1 MIVRDACGVLV
12 VEADP
17 FLRLAA
23 MGLVED
29 AGLSGYAA
37 AHAAKAFT
45 ILTSHNDIGIMFT
58 NIEMPGSING
68 LELAQIVHRRWPHI
82 AIIVAS
88 GAPNVAANSL
98 PTGSTFIAKPYL
110 PETVIA
116 FLKEAASSDRW
127 DAAQLDPPNHA

>member
-1 MIVRDACGVLV
+1 MIVSDACGVLV

-37 AHAAKAFT
+37 AHSAKAFT
-45 ILTSHNDIGIMFT
+45 VLTSHNDISIMFT

-88 GAPNVAANSL
+88 GFSNVGANSL

-110 PETVIA
+110 PETVIT
-116 FLKEAASSDRW
+116 FLKDAASSDR
-127 DAAQLDPPNHA
+127 

>member
-1 MIVRDACGVLV
+1 MIVRDACCVLV

-37 AHAAKAFT
+37 AHSAKALT
-45 ILTSHNDIGIMFT
+45 ILTSHSDIGIMFT
-58 NIEMPGSING
+58 NIAMPGSIDG
-68 LELAQIVHRRWPHI
+68 LELAQIVYRRWPHI
-82 AIIVAS
+82 SIIVAS
-88 GAPNVAANSL
+88 GASNVAANRL
-98 PTGSTFIAKPYL
+98 PTNSTFIAKPYA

-116 FLKEAASSDRW
+116 FLKDAALSDR
-127 DAAQLDPPNHA
+127 

>member
-1 MIVRDACGVLV
+1 MIVSDACGVLV

-37 AHAAKAFT
+37 AHSAKACT
-45 ILTSHNDIGIMFT
+45 VLTSNNDIGIMFT
-58 NIEMPGSING
+58 NIEMPGSLNG
-68 LELAQIVHRRWPHI
+68 LELSKIVRRRWPHI

-88 GAPNVAANSL
+88 GASNVAANSL
-98 PTGSTFIAKPYL
+98 PTGTTFIAKPYL

>member
-1 MIVRDACGVLV
+1 MIISDACGVLV

-17 FLRLAA
+17 FLRFAA

-37 AHAAKAFT
+37 AHSTKAFT
-45 ILTSHNDIGIMFT
+45 VLTSHNDIGIMFT
-58 NIEMPGSING
+58 NIEMPGPLNG
-68 LELAQIVHRRWPHI
+68 LELAKIVRRRWPHI

-88 GAPNVAANSL
+88 GASNVAANSL
-98 PTGSTFIAKPYL
+98 PTGTTFIAKPYL
-110 PETVIA
+110 PEAVIA

>member
-1 MIVRDACGVLV
+1 MIVSDACGVLV

-23 MGLVED
+23 MGLMED

-37 AHAAKAFT
+37 AHSAKALKV
-45 ILTSHNDIGIMFT
+45 LTSNNDIGIMFT
-58 NIEMPGSING
+58 NIEMPGSLNG
-68 LELAQIVHRRWPHI
+68 LELSKIVRRRWPHI

-88 GAPNVAANSL
+88 GASNVAANSL
-98 PTGSTFIAKPYL
+98 PTGTTFIAKPYQ

-127 DAAQLDPPNHA
+127 DAAHRVI